1 MRADAALIHLRPLGR
16 ARRRIGASDAVAGVA
31 AIGGA
36 TVLWW
41 LVTDGLGLI
50 RPSTLASPTAV
61 IEAAVRITLEPFAG
75 QSLPGHVRDSLLRW
89 AAGVAAAV
97 GIGVPLG
104 LAMGWYRAVDAF
116 VSPAF
121 GVLRNIPPLAW
132 IPLAILWFG
141 TGPTTQA
148 AMVFV
153 GAFPPCVLNGY
164 RATREVD
171 RYQIWAARAVG
182 ASSLRQLIEIV
193 VPAGLPVI
201 LAGVRIAFGN
211 GWMAVVG
218 AELVGAPSG
227 LGFMIVRGQQNLTP
241 AVIVVGMAAI
251 GLLGLVLDALV
262 VRLSRPLLGWR
273 REVTADA

>member
-1 MRADAALIHLRPLGR
+1 MRADAALTRLRPLGR
-16 ARRRIGASDAVAGVA
+16 AGRRIGASDAAAGVA
-31 AIGGA
+31 TIGGA

-50 RPSTLASPTAV
+50 RPSTLAGPTAV
-61 IEAAVRITLEPFAG
+61 IETAARITAEPFAG
-75 QSLPGHVRDSLLRW
+75 QTLPGHVRDSLLRW

-104 LAMGWYRAVDAF
+104 LAMGWYRAPDAI
-116 VSPAF
+116 VSPTF

-148 AMVFV
+148 ALVFV
-153 GAFPPCVLNGY
+153 GAFPPCVLNAY

-262 VRLSRPLLGWR
+262 FRLSRPFLRWR